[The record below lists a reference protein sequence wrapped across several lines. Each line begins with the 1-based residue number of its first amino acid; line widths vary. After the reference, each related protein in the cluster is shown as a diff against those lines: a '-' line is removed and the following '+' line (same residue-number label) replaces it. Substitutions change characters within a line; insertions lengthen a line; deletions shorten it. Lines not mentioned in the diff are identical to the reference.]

1 MMELL
6 RLLANTTALIQPM
19 DQVVCE
25 AVKKRYQKALLQR
38 LLLKVEEGGFY
49 KKINKDVIYVSAAA
63 WDNIFH
69 L

>member
-1 MMELL
+1 MELL

-38 LLLKVEEGGFY
+38 LLLKVEEGWVLQE
-49 KKINKDVIYVSAAA
+49 N
-63 WDNIFH
+63 
-69 L
+69 